1 MGFSIWRLFNND
13 LAIDL
18 GTANTL
24 IHVKGKGILLNE
36 PSVIAVRREDYQVLA
51 VGQEA
56 RVMWGKTPEE
66 IITVRPMKDGV
77 IADFDLA
84 EMMIKKFIQKV
95 QVKRFLH
102 PLMAIS
108 IPSGITE
115 VERRAVRDSGE
126 HAGAREVYLVEEP
139 MAAAIG
145 VDLPIEEPVGNMVV
159 DIGGGTTEIA
169 VVAMSGIVTKISI
182 RIAGDEMTEA
192 IIQYFKKKHNL
203 LLGEMMAEKLKIEVG
218 STKPFKE
225 DKNVPVR
232 GRDLIMGIPRN
243 VDVSTMEIQEA
254 LEEPVRAIVE
264 AVILSLEKTPPE
276 LSSDILE
283 RGIIMTGGGA
293 LLRGLDQRLRNE
305 TRLPVNLAEDP
316 MTAVVRGVGKI
327 LEDLDHYK
335 KILNFKVRR

>member
-1 MGFSIWRLFNND
+1 MGFSFWSLFDND

-36 PSVIAVRREDYQVLA
+36 PSVIAVRKEDYQILA
-51 VGQEA
+51 VGHEA
-56 RVMWGKTPEE
+56 RGMWGKTPEE
-66 IITVRPMKDGV
+66 IMTVRPMKDGV

-95 QVKRFLH
+95 RVKRFFH

-145 VDLPIEEPVGNMVV
+145 VNLPIEKPVGSMVV

-182 RIAGDEMTEA
+182 RIAGDEMNNA
-192 IIQYFKKKHNL
+192 VVQYFKKKYNL
-203 LLGEMMAEKLKIEVG
+203 LLGEMMAEQIKIDVG
-218 STKPFKE
+218 SVLPYNDERT
-225 DKNVPVR
+225 VSLR
-232 GRDLIMGIPRN
+232 GRDLITGIPRN
-243 VDVSTMEIQEA
+243 IEVSSREVQEA
-254 LEEPVRAIVE
+254 LEDPVKAIVE
-264 AVILSLEKTPPE
+264 AVLLALEKTPPE

-293 LLRGLDQRLRNE
+293 MLRGLDKRFRKE
-305 TRLPVNLAEDP
+305 TNLPIHIAEDP

-327 LEDLDHYK
+327 LEDFDYYK
-335 KILNFKVRR
+335 KVLGLRMKK

>member
-1 MGFSIWRLFNND
+1 MKFPFRNWFEND

-24 IHVKGKGILLNE
+24 IHIKGRGILLNE
-36 PSVIAVRREDYQVLA
+36 PSVIAVRKEDDQVLA
-51 VGQEA
+51 VGHEA
-56 RVMWGKTPEE
+56 RIMWGKTPEE

-95 QVKRFLH
+95 QPRRMFH
-102 PLMAIS
+102 PRMAIS

-145 VDLPIEEPVGNMVV
+145 VDLPIEEPVGSMVI

-169 VVAMSGIVTKISI
+169 VIALSGIVTKISI
-182 RIAGDEMTEA
+182 RIAGDEMDDS
-192 IIQYFKKKHNL
+192 IIQHFKKKHNL
-203 LLGEMMAEKLKIEVG
+203 LLGEMMAEKIKIDVG
-218 STKPFKE
+218 STRPHK
-225 DKNVPVR
+225 DDRRVPVK
-232 GRDLIMGIPRN
+232 GRDLITGIPRT
-243 VDVSTMEIQEA
+243 VEIAAADIQDA
-254 LEEPVRAIVE
+254 LEEKIRAIVE
-264 AVILSLEKTPPE
+264 ALLLALEKTPPE

-283 RGIIMTGGGA
+283 RGIVMTGGGS
-293 LLRGLDQRLRNE
+293 LLRGLEERLRKE
-305 TRLPVNLAEDP
+305 TGLPVNLAEDP
-316 MTAVVRGVGKI
+316 LTAVVRGVGRI
-327 LEDLDHYK
+327 MDDLERYR
-335 KILNFKVRR
+335 KILNLRPRK

>member
-1 MGFSIWRLFNND
+1 MGFSFWSLLDND

-24 IHVKGKGILLNE
+24 IYVKGKGILLNE
-36 PSVIAVRREDYQVLA
+36 PSMIAVRKEDYQILA
-51 VGQEA
+51 VGHEA
-56 RVMWGKTPEE
+56 RGMWGKTPDE
-66 IITVRPMKDGV
+66 IMTVRPMKDGV

-95 QVKRFLH
+95 RVRRFFH

-145 VDLPIEEPVGNMVV
+145 ENLPIEKPVGSMVI

-169 VVAMSGIVTKISI
+169 VIAMSGIVTKISI
-182 RIAGDEMTEA
+182 RIAGDEMNDA
-192 IIQYFKKKHNL
+192 IIQYFKKKYNL
-203 LLGEMMAEKLKIEVG
+203 LLGEMMAEQIKIDVG
-218 STKPFKE
+218 SVSPYKDE
-225 DKNVPVR
+225 RRISVR
-232 GRDLIMGIPRN
+232 GRDLITGIPRN
-243 VDVSTMEIQEA
+243 IEVSSCEIQEA
-254 LEEPVRAIVE
+254 LEDPVRAIVE
-264 AVILSLEKTPPE
+264 AVILALEKTPPE

-283 RGIIMTGGGA
+283 RGIVMTGGGA
-293 LLRGLDQRLRNE
+293 LLRGLDKRFRRE
-305 TRLPVNLAEDP
+305 TNLPIHLAEDP
-316 MTAVVRGVGKI
+316 MTAVVRGVGKV
-327 LEDLDHYK
+327 LEDFDYYK
-335 KILNFKVRR
+335 KILGLRMKK

>member
-1 MGFSIWRLFNND
+1 MGFSFWSLFDND

-36 PSVIAVRREDYQVLA
+36 PSVIAVRKEDYQILA
-51 VGQEA
+51 VGHEA
-56 RVMWGKTPEE
+56 RGMWGKTPEE
-66 IITVRPMKDGV
+66 IMTVRPMKDGV

-95 QVKRFLH
+95 RVRRFFH

-145 VDLPIEEPVGNMVV
+145 VNLPIEKPVGSMVI

-169 VVAMSGIVTKISI
+169 VIAMSGIVTKISI
-182 RIAGDEMTEA
+182 RIAGDEMNDA
-192 IIQYFKKKHNL
+192 IVQYFKKKYNL
-203 LLGEMMAEKLKIEVG
+203 LLGEMMAEQIKIDVG
-218 STKPFKE
+218 SVSPYKDE
-225 DKNVPVR
+225 RRISVR
-232 GRDLIMGIPRN
+232 GRDLITGIPRN
-243 VDVSTMEIQEA
+243 IEVSSCEIQEA
-254 LEEPVRAIVE
+254 LEDPVKAIVE
-264 AVILSLEKTPPE
+264 AVLLALEKTPPE

-293 LLRGLDQRLRNE
+293 LLRGLDKRFRRE
-305 TRLPVNLAEDP
+305 TNLPIHLAEDP
-316 MTAVVRGVGKI
+316 MTAVVRGVGKV
-327 LEDLDHYK
+327 LEDFDYYK
-335 KILNFKVRR
+335 KILGLRMKK